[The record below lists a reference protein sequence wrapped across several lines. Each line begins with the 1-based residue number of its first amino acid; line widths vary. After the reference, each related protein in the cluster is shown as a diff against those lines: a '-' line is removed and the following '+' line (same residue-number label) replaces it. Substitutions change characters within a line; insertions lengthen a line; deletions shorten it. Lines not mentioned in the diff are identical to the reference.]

1 MRGFFICD
9 KMKSMNNIVFKNKNS
24 FLGKLESLAWK
35 LWNYSFIRFI
45 VVGGFN
51 TFLGLLLTLIVRD
64 LFDTVFMVNPKW
76 MLLGFQGDWPVT
88 LNYLLLFPIAYT
100 TQAIFSFRTSWS
112 VSRLFLYPL
121 STIPNYLLN
130 LGFTLIFETWLG
142 LPFAVAYAL
151 SAILPI
157 PIMFVIIRLFV
168 VKPSSR

>member
-9 KMKSMNNIVFKNKNS
+9 KIKSMNNIVFKNKNS
-24 FLGKLESLAWK
+24 FLGKLENLAWK
-35 LWNYSFIRFI
+35 LWNYSFVRFI

-51 TFLGLLLTLIVRD
+51 TLLGVLFTLIVRYF
-64 LFDTVFMVNPKW
+64 FDDVVMVNPKW
-76 MLLGFQGDWPVT
+76 SILGLEGDWPVT

-121 STIPNYLLN
+121 STIPNYLIN
-130 LGFTLIFETWLG
+130 LGFTYIFETLLG
-142 LPFAVAYAL
+142 LPIAVAYAL

-157 PIMFVIIRLFV
+157 PIMFIIIRLLV